1 MFGFGWLDIP
11 LTLLLL
17 WQFIYG
23 WKAGFVLSLCS
34 AAGFAAGAVAA
45 FFALPVVN
53 DWLVQSPWRLAALAS
68 AALLLVVIGYSAG
81 AGIGRLLSRGMQ
93 FQPLRAVN
101 RLLGAVASLVVTA
114 LIIVPVSF
122 SVSVLGVPWISQAIN
137 QSVVLRTI
145 DSWTPAPVQQ
155 AIAQWRSA
163 VVQKGIPQL
172 LETLGPSQPAAPTD
186 TRVNTPALNA
196 AARSVLRI
204 TGVAFQCGQNQTGTG
219 FVVAPGKVVTNAHV
233 IAGVSQP
240 VVEAP
245 DGALPG
251 RVVHFDA
258 QQDIA
263 VIAVDGLSLPAIPLG
278 SGLANGALAVV
289 QGYPFGGPFQSKSAL
304 VSYRGQ
310 MMVPD
315 IYKSKSRPQDIY
327 QLAADVQ
334 PGNSGGPLLSMDG
347 RVAGVIFAKTD
358 SNQQIGYAFTLDQ
371 VGSVLRGAG
380 SMNSPVSAGRC
391 TVG

>member
-11 LTLLLL
+11 LFLLLL

-34 AAGFAAGAVAA
+34 VIGFAAGAIAA
-45 FFALPVVN
+45 FFALPLVN
-53 DWLVQSPWRLAALAS
+53 TWLENSSWRLAAVIGA
-68 AALLLVVIGYSAG
+68 VVVLIAIGYSLG
-81 AGIGRLLSRGMQ
+81 AGVGQLLSRGVRI
-93 FQPLRAVN
+93 QPLRAMN
-101 RLLGAVASLVVTA
+101 RVLGAVASLIITA
-114 LIIVPVSF
+114 LIVM
-122 SVSVLGVPWISQAIN
+122 SVSLGVSALGVPWVSQAIG
-137 QSVVLRTI
+137 QSAILRTI

-155 AIAQWRSA
+155 VIAQWRSA
-163 VVQKGIPQL
+163 VIQQGIPQL
-172 LETLGPSQPAAPTD
+172 FETLGPAQPVAPPDARVD
-186 TRVNTPALNA
+186 TVELNN

-204 TGVAFQCGQNQTGTG
+204 TGMAFQCGQNQTGTG

-233 IAGVSQP
+233 IAGVNQP

-245 DGALPG
+245 GGALPG
-251 RVVHFDA
+251 RVVYFDP

-263 VIAVDGLSLPAIPLG
+263 VIAVDGLDLPAIPLG
-278 SGLANGALAVV
+278 TDLPNGSMAAVE
-289 QGYPFGGPFQSKSAL
+289 GYPFGGPFQTKPAS

-315 IYKSKSRPQDIY
+315 IYRNNPQPQEVY

-347 RVAGVIFAKTD
+347 RVAGVIFAKSD
-358 SNQQIGYAFTLDQ
+358 SNQQVGYAFTLDQ
-371 VGSVLRGAG
+371 VSSVLQNADG
-380 SMNSPVSAGRC
+380 MNAQVSSGRC
-391 TVG
+391 TAG